1 MNSGQKKGINFDLD
15 TNALKIYY
23 TEGDWRNAYHD
34 VRNFLRKMAWNIS
47 RAQDIFNAFVSKS
60 KFIPF
65 FCPLFIY

>member
-34 VRNFLRKMAWNIS
+34 VRNFFKKMAG
-47 RAQDIFNAFVSKS
+47 
-60 KFIPF
+60 
-65 FCPLFIY
+65 